1 MAIIA
6 EINYLQIPTKGIILV
21 TYKNIIFKKAL
32 LNAKLSDGVKKWATS
47 CCYQEGFHQESGS

>member
-32 LNAKLSDGVKKWATS
+32 LNAKLSDGVKK
-47 CCYQEGFHQESGS
+47 